1 MYPIGWFHENIWKEV
16 LVEDQVVR
24 AAVLEEGAVVVPRLV
39 CRENP
44 ASCWLTRRLEK
55 WRVVEIER

>member
-1 MYPIGWFHENIWKEV
+1 M
-16 LVEDQVVR
+16 EDQVVR